1 MYMEHSGG
9 VKSAS
14 SRVGQVIHFS
24 KPSKAY
30 FVGVVNPRPDWRL
43 SQRSICKF
51 EVVSLRLY
59 DPEGILITFKKL
71 HGLVHAHGRHEA
83 AGLTISNSGGRLPV
97 FW

>member
-14 SRVGQVIHFS
+14 TRVGKVIDFS

-30 FVGVVNPRPDWRL
+30 YVGVVNSSPELRL

-51 EVVSLRLY
+51 EVVSLGLY
-59 DPEGILITFKKL
+59 DP
-71 HGLVHAHGRHEA
+71 
-83 AGLTISNSGGRLPV
+83 
-97 FW
+97 